1 MLYFPVS
8 QSVTASV
15 GGMYLKNPSMMVCLL
30 CRVWC
35 LCTEPSHSAQNHSEG
50 IHSPQ
55 RMTASFTWQWLHVIC
70 TMFSAESKLSRFCG
84 LACCQ
89 HCWTSF
95 CLWLQLDN
103 GGCWTKSCDSMFSE
117 SCRRS
122 SSCRI
127 FKSSKG
133 RRKNNNIVTPTSPQ
147 HTVEIQHLEQKII
160 HHGLGVGHGLMAVK
174 KKHVFLR
181 LVFVMLTAF

>member
-1 MLYFPVS
+1 MYFPS
-8 QSVTASV
+8 WSVTDSV

-30 CRVWC
+30 CRVWR
-35 LCTEPSHSAQNHSEG
+35 LCTKSSHSAQNHSEG

-55 RMTASFTWQWLHVIC
+55 RMTASFTWQWLQVIW
-70 TMFSAESKLSRFCG
+70 TMFSADSRLSRFCG

-103 GGCWTKSCDSMFSE
+103 GSCWTKSWESVFSD

-122 SSCRI
+122 SSCCI

-133 RRKNNNIVTPTSPQ
+133 RRKKNNTITPTLQQ
-147 HTVEIQHLEQKII
+147 HTVEIQHSEQKIN
-160 HHGLGVGHGLMAVK
+160 HHSLGVGHGLMAVK

-181 LVFVMLTAF
+181 LVLMLTAF